1 MILQESSWSGAETAP
16 KPLTLR
22 RTRIRTTEFCKN
34 PWPSFSRTTRRRPAS
49 NRRLKL
55 KSQWIIGFLL
65 ICALAI
71 SANAQENSGVQSAE
85 GPIANLARQNSGDA
99 TSPATQLQAPA
110 GLQDAGTYPD
120 RLEEVLGAMSAELA
134 VIAQAAREGKISR
147 DQAEYLSLERYYVA
161 LTRFQ
166 LLRMLYQ
173 PPEQSNPPQSYAQAN
188 TSPQISGG
196 ALFTPPV
203 TCSPDIPPQIVD
215 YLQLTPVE
223 IQGLQAQV
231 SEECNQVQ
239 PLVERLEKSRRK
251 LMSMKLDGKAGDK
264 EVQYLAAEQ
273 SQIIKQLI
281 VANSQLETKLYN
293 TLTSEQQR
301 KVDGLLRQTLNSGGK
316 LPLPE

>member
-1 MILQESSWSGAETAP
+1 V
-16 KPLTLR
+16 
-22 RTRIRTTEFCKN
+22 
-34 PWPSFSRTTRRRPAS
+34 
-49 NRRLKL
+49 

-65 ICALAI
+65 TCALAV
-71 SANAQENSGVQSAE
+71 SASAQENSGARSAE
-85 GPIANLARQNSGDA
+85 GPIANFAQQNLGGA
-99 TSPATQLQAPA
+99 TSPATQLQAPP
-110 GLQDAGTYPD
+110 GLQDAGTYPGQ
-120 RLEEVLGAMSAELA
+120 LEEVLGAMSAELA

-173 PPEQSNPPQSYAQAN
+173 PPEQSNPQQSYTQAN
-188 TSPQISGG
+188 TVPQISGG
-196 ALFTPPV
+196 ALFIPPV

-264 EVQYLAAEQ
+264 EVQAVAAEQ

-281 VANSQLETKLYN
+281 VMNSQLETKLY
-293 TLTSEQQR
+293 TMLTKEQQR
-301 KVDGLLRQTLNSGGK
+301 KVNGLLRQTLDSGGK
-316 LPLPE
+316 LPLPQ